1 LTARESGKLGP
12 VIQAGNDSVDGMS
25 LPGRPLPQSD
35 SVLICNEG
43 RYFRRQEGPM
53 KKFKGLGTV
62 LLAGFLVI
70 PGNLGLAGQVLAQS
84 DVKTTEDKQL
94 QELRQKRLE
103 QREEREREAKQ
114 LENTGQRKQDAV
126 KRQQDAGQRQKAA
139 EQRMRELD
147 AEDK

>member
-1 LTARESGKLGP
+1 
-12 VIQAGNDSVDGMS
+12 
-25 LPGRPLPQSD
+25 
-35 SVLICNEG
+35 
-43 RYFRRQEGPM
+43 M

-94 QELRQKRLE
+94 QELRQKRQE
-103 QREEREREAKQ
+103 QREELEREAKQ
-114 LENTGQRKQDAV
+114 LEDTGKRKQDAV